1 MIRATLTGL
10 IVGVLAGAA
19 PFARALRALSQDERA
34 WVTNRPTP

>member
-10 IVGVLAGAA
+10 IVGVLAGAS
-19 PFARALRALSQDERA
+19 PFARALHALSHDELA